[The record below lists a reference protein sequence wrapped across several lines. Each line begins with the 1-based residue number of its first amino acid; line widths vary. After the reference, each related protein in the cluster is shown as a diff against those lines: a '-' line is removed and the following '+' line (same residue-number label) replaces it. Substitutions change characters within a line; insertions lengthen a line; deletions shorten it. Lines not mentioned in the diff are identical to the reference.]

1 MGLLEMD
8 NKPTTIGDKQELI
21 ENMNKLY
28 LAERTEKEWL
38 LKQMVDILYNPFS
51 LTSKDEIRTQILKE
65 LKELK

>member
-1 MGLLEMD
+1 MD